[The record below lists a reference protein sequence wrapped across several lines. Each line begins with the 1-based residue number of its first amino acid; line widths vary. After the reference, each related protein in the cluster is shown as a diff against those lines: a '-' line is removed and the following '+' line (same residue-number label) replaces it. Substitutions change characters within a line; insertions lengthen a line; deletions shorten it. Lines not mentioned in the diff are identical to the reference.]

1 MLNPLT
7 LINTPAK
14 ASPIERVKVVLD
26 VGTMPRGSASLS
38 TDASNTISKSS
49 IIEEFILP
57 TMPIKGDSNSLRIGI
72 SLTISSVD
80 PLLEITIVG
89 SPASKIPRSPCKA
102 STACKKTAFLP
113 ILQKVAAI
121 FCAISPDFPNPQII
135 TFPL

>member
-1 MLNPLT
+1 
-7 LINTPAK
+7 
-14 ASPIERVKVVLD
+14 
-26 VGTMPRGSASLS
+26 MPRGSASLS

-57 TMPIKGDSNSLRIGI
+57 TIPIRGDSNSLRIGT

-80 PLLEITIVG
+80 PLFEITIVG

-113 ILQKVAAI
+113 TLQKVAAI
-121 FCAISPDFPNPQII
+121 FCAINPDFPNPQII